1 MGLIV
6 VKLHFPVCLEFKTM
20 LRKTLFSICLAS
32 ACLLPQ
38 VLLAQAV
45 DESKLT
51 EARLKGVE
59 FLKSKQLSEGNW
71 EFPGHD
77 VGITSLCTL
86 SLVENGVSQFDPVI
100 EKGHRYVKKN
110 VKELGSTY
118 DIALAIVLLSRLD
131 EHSNKSVIRDLGAR
145 LISGQ
150 NTAGGWSYTCPAK
163 VTSSILTNPET
174 RPKPPEGFGDN
185 SCTQLAVL
193 GLWTASRSGIDID
206 QPMAAVAQRFKTTQ
220 NSDGGWP
227 YTVVPAKQGETAA
240 VNPSGS
246 AMTFA
251 GLFCLTAARANKLRK
266 QIEEREIS
274 GDDKSKPGA
283 SGTKKPTAGGASGAS
298 KKLDDEKK
306 ALQAT
311 GDKTATDNA
320 GGAKSDA
327 GNTLMTDPIFAKGL
341 EQAGRFVQGG
351 DTARY
356 FLWSIERLGVM
367 LGLEKFGG
375 VDWFAKNSDVL
386 LKTQKMDGSWPEEH
400 NDKGLS
406 QTAFAVLFLRKANL
420 GSDISRLLEGEPEKA
435 FVFVNRAEKPRF
447 GTIDE
452 ALKAA
457 LPGETLRIEGD
468 GPFKLPHVII
478 DKNLTIEAGYGYL
491 PTFVYDVGMDA
502 RGLRARPDKDPETRY
517 MLKVVNANVTLEGLK
532 LDFDAPDAGPNTSW
546 SVVRVAGGSLRML
559 NCSIT
564 EERRKG
570 VALIEVT
577 EPSKVQMR
585 NCLLG
590 GGRAAVEV
598 AATGQQTIDADNS
611 LLFSDN
617 CVAIVKHPMA
627 KEATTS
633 LTLRSCTLQGTN
645 AIHTPNITSPVNVT
659 VESSLLKTDS
669 IGGSFLTADN
679 SKKDR
684 TWEGSD
690 NVYGVS
696 KWVGSSGRPVAS
708 IIDAKS
714 FAKFWGIEDK
724 GSIAKQIVFEGKRQ
738 NKSSSHRMRA
748 TEFALAAQ
756 SELGLSGAKT
766 GIQILT
772 VGAGRPFSCYRE
784 SILYNDWKKSV
795 AAK

>member
-1 MGLIV
+1 M
-6 VKLHFPVCLEFKTM
+6 M
-20 LRKTLFSICLAS
+20 RKTLFSICLTA
-32 ACLLPQ
+32 ACWLPQ
-38 VLLAQAV
+38 VLVAQSV
-45 DESKLT
+45 DDSKLT

-59 FLKSKQLSEGNW
+59 FLKSKQLSDGNW

-86 SLVENGVSQFDPVI
+86 ALVENGVSQFDPMI

-110 VKELGSTY
+110 TKELGSTY
-118 DIALAIVLLSRLD
+118 DISLAIVLLSRLD

-145 LISGQ
+145 LIAGQ
-150 NTAGGWSYTCPAK
+150 NTAGGWTYTCPAK

-206 QPMAAVAQRFKTTQ
+206 QPMAAVAQRFKATQ

-227 YTVVPAKQGETAA
+227 YTVAPAKQGETT
-240 VNPSGS
+240 VTNPSGS

-266 QIEEREIS
+266 QIEEREIA
-274 GDDKSKPGA
+274 GEDKSKPGTVG
-283 SGTKKPTAGGASGAS
+283 SKKPAAGGASGAT

-306 ALQAT
+306 ALLAT
-311 GDKTATDNA
+311 GDKTATDNTGA
-320 GGAKSDA
+320 GKSDA
-327 GNTLMTDPIFAKGL
+327 SNTLMTDPIFAKGL

-435 FVFVNRAEKPRF
+435 FVFVNRADKPRF

-491 PTFVYDVGMDA
+491 PTFVYDVGLDS
-502 RGLRARPDKDPETRY
+502 RGLRARPEKDPETRY
-517 MLKVVNANVTLEGLK
+517 MLKVANANVTLEGLK
-532 LDFDAPDAGPNTSW
+532 LDFDAPEGTANISW
-546 SVVRVAGGSLRML
+546 CAVRVAGGSLRML

-564 EERRKG
+564 EEGRKG
-570 VALIEVT
+570 VALVEVT
-577 EPSKVQMR
+577 EPSQVQMR

-590 GGRAAVEV
+590 GGRAAIEV

-611 LLFSDN
+611 LLFSDH
-617 CVAIVKHPMA
+617 CVAIVKHTMA
-627 KEATTS
+627 KDASTA
-633 LTLRSCTLQGTN
+633 LTLRNCTLQGTN
-645 AIHTPNITSPVNVT
+645 VIHTPNVATPVSVT
-659 VESSLLKTDS
+659 VENSLLKTDW
-669 IGGSFLTADN
+669 IGGSFLTAEN
-679 SKKDR
+679 SKNDR
-684 TWEGSD
+684 TWQGND

-696 KWVGSSGRPVAS
+696 KWLGSSGRPVAS

-714 FAKFWGIEDK
+714 FGKYWGIEDK

-748 TEFALAAQ
+748 SEFALATQ
-756 SELGLSGAKT
+756 SELGLSGSKT
-766 GIQILT
+766 GIQFLT
-772 VGAGRPFSCYRE
+772 VGAGRPFSRYRE
-784 SILYNDWKKSV
+784 SIVYSDWKKSLV
-795 AAK
+795 AK

>member
-1 MGLIV
+1 M
-6 VKLHFPVCLEFKTM
+6 
-20 LRKTLFSICLAS
+20 TLKNLLSICLAV
-32 ACLLPQ
+32 ACFLPQ
-38 VLLAQAV
+38 VLGAQTV
-45 DESKLT
+45 DDSKLT
-51 EARLKGVE
+51 DARLKGVV
-59 FLKSKQLSEGNW
+59 FLKSKQFDEGNW
-71 EFPGHD
+71 EFPAHE

-86 SLVENGVSQFDPVI
+86 ALLENGVSQFDPVI
-100 EKGHRYVKKN
+100 EKGQRYVRKN
-110 VKELGSTY
+110 TKELGSTY

-131 EHSNKSVIRDLGAR
+131 EHSNKSIIRDLGAR
-145 LISGQ
+145 LIAGQ
-150 NTAGGWSYTCPAK
+150 NTAGGWTYTCPAK
-163 VTSSILTNPET
+163 ITSSILTNPES

-206 QPMAAVAQRFKTTQ
+206 QPMAAVAHRFKTTQ

-227 YTVVPAKQGETAA
+227 YTVAPAKQGETA
-240 VNPSGS
+240 VTNPSGS

-266 QIEEREIS
+266 QIEEREVT
-274 GDDKSKPGA
+274 GDDKSKTGA
-283 SGTKKPTAGGASGAS
+283 SGSKKPAAGGGSDATKKS
-298 KKLDDEKK
+298 DDEKK
-306 ALQAT
+306 ALLAT
-311 GDKTATDNA
+311 GDKTAVINAA
-320 GGAKSDA
+320 GGKSDA

-367 LGLEKFGG
+367 LGIEKFGG

-406 QTAFAVLFLRKANL
+406 QTAFAILFLRKANL

-435 FVFVNRAEKPRF
+435 FVFINRADKPRF
-447 GTIDE
+447 STIDE

-457 LPGETLRIEGD
+457 QPGETLRVEGD
-468 GPFKLPHVII
+468 GPFKMPHVII

-491 PTFVYDVGMDA
+491 PTFVYDVGLDA

-517 MLKVVNANVTLEGLK
+517 MVKVVNSSVTLEGLK
-532 LDFDAPDAGPNTSW
+532 LDFDAAEGAANISW

-564 EERRKG
+564 EEGRKG
-570 VALIEVT
+570 VALVEVT
-577 EPSKVQMR
+577 EPSQVQMR

-590 GGRAAVEV
+590 GGRAAIEV
-598 AATGQQTIDADNS
+598 AAAGQQTIDADNC
-611 LLFSDN
+611 LLFGDN
-617 CVAIVKHPMA
+617 CVAIMKPVTA

-633 LTLRSCTLQGTN
+633 LTLRNCTLQGTN
-645 AIHTPNITSPVNVT
+645 VIHTPNVSTPVSVT
-659 VESSLLKTDS
+659 AEGCLLKTDW

-684 TWEGSD
+684 SWQGGD
-690 NVYGVS
+690 NVYGMS
-696 KWVGSSGRPVAS
+696 KWLGSSGRPVAS

-724 GSIAKQIVFEGKRQ
+724 GSTAKQIIFEGKRP

-756 SELGLSGAKT
+756 SELGLSGTKT
-766 GIQILT
+766 GIQFLT
-772 VGAGRPFSCYRE
+772 VGAGRPFSRYRE
-784 SILYNDWKKSV
+784 SIVYGDWKKSLAV
-795 AAK
+795 K

>member
-1 MGLIV
+1 M
-6 VKLHFPVCLEFKTM
+6 M
-20 LRKTLFSICLAS
+20 RKTLFSICLTA
-32 ACLLPQ
+32 ACWLPQ
-38 VLLAQAV
+38 VLVAQS
-45 DESKLT
+45 DDGSKLT

-59 FLKSKQLSEGNW
+59 FLKSKQLSDGNW

-86 SLVENGVSQFDPVI
+86 ALVENGVSQFDPMI

-110 VKELGSTY
+110 TKELGSTY
-118 DIALAIVLLSRLD
+118 DISLAIVLLSRLD

-145 LISGQ
+145 LIAGQ
-150 NTAGGWSYTCPAK
+150 NTAGGWTYTCPAK

-206 QPMAAVAQRFKTTQ
+206 QPMAAVAQRFKATQ

-227 YTVVPAKQGETAA
+227 YTVAPAKQGETT
-240 VNPSGS
+240 VTNPSGS

-266 QIEEREIS
+266 QIEEREIA
-274 GDDKSKPGA
+274 GEDKSKPGTVG
-283 SGTKKPTAGGASGAS
+283 SKKPAAGGASGAT

-306 ALQAT
+306 ALLAT
-311 GDKTATDNA
+311 GDKTATDNTGA
-320 GGAKSDA
+320 GKSDA
-327 GNTLMTDPIFAKGL
+327 SNTLMTDPIFAKGL

-435 FVFVNRAEKPRF
+435 FVFVNRADKPRF

-491 PTFVYDVGMDA
+491 PTFVYDVGLDS
-502 RGLRARPDKDPETRY
+502 RGLRARPEKDPETRY
-517 MLKVVNANVTLEGLK
+517 MLKVANANVTLEGLK
-532 LDFDAPDAGPNTSW
+532 LDFDAPEGTANISW
-546 SVVRVAGGSLRML
+546 CAVRVAGGSLRML

-564 EERRKG
+564 EEGRKG
-570 VALIEVT
+570 VALVEVT
-577 EPSKVQMR
+577 EPSQVQMR

-590 GGRAAVEV
+590 GGRAAIEV

-611 LLFSDN
+611 LLFSDH
-617 CVAIVKHPMA
+617 CVAIVKHTMA
-627 KEATTS
+627 KDASTA
-633 LTLRSCTLQGTN
+633 LTLRNCTLQGTN
-645 AIHTPNITSPVNVT
+645 VIHTPNVATPVSVT
-659 VESSLLKTDS
+659 VENSLLKTDW
-669 IGGSFLTADN
+669 IGGSFLTAEN
-679 SKKDR
+679 SKNDR
-684 TWEGSD
+684 TWQGND

-696 KWVGSSGRPVAS
+696 KWLGSSGRPVAS

-714 FAKFWGIEDK
+714 FGKYWGIEDK

-748 TEFALAAQ
+748 SEFALATQ
-756 SELGLSGAKT
+756 SELGLSGSKT
-766 GIQILT
+766 GIQFLT
-772 VGAGRPFSCYRE
+772 VGAGRPFSRYRE
-784 SILYNDWKKSV
+784 SIVYSDWKKSLV
-795 AAK
+795 AK